1 MHRIFFRLGNS
12 CIIHLSS
19 HSIQLFG
26 AIRGP
31 NSSTWGSLT
40 RPRQCDGDLR
50 KSSLKGCQ
58 PPRGAWHP
66 SGCFNQPA
74 GLAGELASL
83 TADPREGAQA
93 AQACVLLPLGVSA
106 GWWPRFEPPA
116 GQRRGGFCR
125 FPNVTLSSRHSLTS
139 RLL

>member
-1 MHRIFFRLGNS
+1 MLRILGNN
-12 CIIHLSS
+12 CIIHISS

-40 RPRQCDGDLR
+40 RPRQCDGDHG
-50 KSSLKGCQ
+50 KSSQKGCE

-93 AQACVLLPLGVSA
+93 AQACVLFPLGVSA
-106 GWWPRFEPPA
+106 GWWPRGHQRPA
-116 GQRRGGFCR
+116 KGGISELAALFDLAAPLISWVFCR
-125 FPNVTLSSRHSLTS
+125 SV
-139 RLL
+139 